1 MDLKNKK
8 VTVIGLGESGLA
20 AVELLSRAGSIVRV
34 TDFARSEQTKQAAAE
49 LILKGVAVE
58 LGGHTNEFIDDADLI
73 VVSPGVP
80 PDIPVLEQARNSN
93 IKIISEIELGF
104 LYCKSKIIAVTGT
117 NGKSTVVSLLNEIF
131 NQAGLKAVVC
141 GNISPAFCNVVN
153 RTGTDTTLIMEV
165 SSYQL
170 EFIEKFHPKISI
182 ILNITPD
189 HLDHHRCFDKYIR
202 TKMRIFENQQEE
214 DYLIINN
221 EVRNYLKETKEIK
234 PQILTYSV
242 CDKIIDLDKVRL
254 KGRHNQENILAAVLG
269 AKACGIALEHI
280 ARALSEFKGLPH
292 RLEYFLN
299 YKGIDFV
306 NDSKATNVEA
316 VLSALEAIEAPIIL
330 IAGGMDKELNY
341 GLARKRVKEKVKL
354 LILIGQAKGSIKKAL
369 KGVCSLKEASGMEEA
384 VRIAC
389 SQAQS
394 KDTVLLS
401 PMCSSFDMFDNF
413 EHRGDVFK
421 SIVEKRFEIAH

>member
-131 NQAGLKAVVC
+131 NQAGLKAVAC
-141 GNISPAFCNVVN
+141 GNISPAFCSVVN
-153 RTGTDTTLIMEV
+153 RTGADTTLIMEV

-221 EVRNYLKETKEIK
+221 EVWNYLKETKEIK

-330 IAGGMDKELNY
+330 IAGG
-341 GLARKRVKEKVKL
+341 
-354 LILIGQAKGSIKKAL
+354 
-369 KGVCSLKEASGMEEA
+369 
-384 VRIAC
+384 
-389 SQAQS
+389 
-394 KDTVLLS
+394 
-401 PMCSSFDMFDNF
+401 
-413 EHRGDVFK
+413 
-421 SIVEKRFEIAH
+421 